1 MQAIITLANS
11 LNMTTTAEGVETEQQ
26 AAVLRA
32 IGCVEMQG
40 YLFSKPK
47 PAQEIARLLGPRQ
60 KKAEPEKSTEPAASG
75 RKKRIASA
83 A

>member
-1 MQAIITLANS
+1 M
-11 LNMTTTAEGVETEQQ
+11 
-26 AAVLRA
+26 LRA

-60 KKAEPEKSTEPAASG
+60 KKAEPEKTAEPAAPG
-75 RKKRIASA
+75 RKKKVASA